1 MARVLILHASV
12 GSGHKRAG
20 EALAAAFAR
29 RQPGQV
35 ELADVLDYANPLFR
49 QAYARSYVQ
58 MTDKLPALWSY
69 VYEQTDR
76 DIFRYTSEIRA
87 LADSINAWGLRRL
100 LRSYAPEL
108 IVCTHFL
115 PVEVLSARKARASL
129 QQPLYCVLTDYAAHA
144 FWAYRNVDGYFVA
157 TEQTRRQL
165 TERGVPPEL
174 IRVTG
179 IPVDLGLTQPKQ
191 KAAMRAAHGLP
202 EDGHIITLFG
212 GGLDSRHVRSMAEGL
227 LGSGLRGVLVIVA
240 GRNRGLQ
247 AELSDLKS
255 SAQLQLRTLG
265 FIDYVDDLVVAS
277 DVVVT
282 KGGGLTVSE
291 VLGRATP
298 MVIIEPIPGQE
309 ESNADYLVAMGAA
322 ISIRLPEHV
331 AFAVVQL
338 LNDPARLEQMRET
351 AGRAARP
358 RAALDIVEAILGDVG
373 ERPRYRGA

>member
-20 EALAAAFAR
+20 EALATAFAR

-76 DIFRYTSEIRA
+76 DIFRYTSEVRA

-100 LRSYAPEL
+100 LRNYAPKL

-115 PVEVLSARKARASL
+115 PVEVLSARMARSRL

-157 TEQTRRQL
+157 TEQTRMQL
-165 TERGVPPEL
+165 TERGVPSEL

-179 IPVDLGLTQPKQ
+179 IPVDPELSQPKQ
-191 KAAMRAAHGLP
+191 KAVVRAAHVLP
-202 EDGHIITLFG
+202 EHEHVITLFG

-227 LGSGLRGVLVIVA
+227 LRSGLRGVLVIVA

-247 AELSDLKS
+247 AELSDLTS
-255 SAQLQLRTLG
+255 SPQLQLRTLG

-282 KGGGLTVSE
+282 KAGGLTVSE

-309 ESNADYLVAMGAA
+309 ESNADYLAAVGAA

-331 AFAVVQL
+331 PFAVTRL
-338 LNDPARLEQMRET
+338 LNDPARLAQMRET
-351 AGRAARP
+351 AASAARP

-373 ERPRYRGA
+373 ERPR